1 MLIPN
6 GRHSMRHFSRFPFG
20 RWKHWKGSASKR
32 DGLSAEVKR
41 SPKPFNLPADVLH
54 EIFSSL
60 VVIFDKEFH
69 VGGQYQS
76 AHPGWRVSTVQGPE
90 LLRLACVCQLWKEV
104 AERYIYRDIIIS
116 SYHALRTLAET
127 LSKPENAHLHTF
139 LHSFVVTNFN
149 IVSLDYW
156 KYSAQDLQTICR
168 LCPNLHVTEYV
179 CPFDFEALLSD
190 PLMDEM
196 NWRVLTRLEVHYP
209 GRTTATKAPTQLLGP
224 VTELQSLQE
233 LVIYASQHP
242 SYVDDA
248 GANHSQ
254 VELPY
259 MPQLRSLSLS
269 KWNTIRD
276 GFPQF
281 LRFVPLLA
289 VELIDCT
296 VDVSD
301 LYIFLVKQRFL
312 EALVIT
318 GRIIFIKGSDI
329 YRCIS
334 YSFNLV
340 YVCLPMRFIRKGD
353 GNIPVP
359 IDSLRRL
366 ILTDEFAQMDKDDLE
381 WLEKRLEYWIK
392 FVCRSHGRIGLK
404 GIRILVSPN
413 TPASRT
419 SWSRVREQANAA
431 GVLFDVDVG

>member
-6 GRHSMRHFSRFPFG
+6 GRHSMRHFSHFPFG
-20 RWKHWKGSASKR
+20 RWKHWKRSASKR

-60 VVIFDKEFH
+60 VGIFDKEFH

-104 AERYIYRDIIIS
+104 AESYIYRDIIIS

-156 KYSAQDLQTICR
+156 KYSAQDLQTIYR

-209 GRTTATKAPTQLLGP
+209 SRTTATKAPTQLLGP

-353 GNIPVP
+353 GDIPVP
-359 IDSLRRL
+359 IDSLQWL
-366 ILTDEFAQMDKDDLE
+366 ILTDEFA
-381 WLEKRLEYWIK
+381 
-392 FVCRSHGRIGLK
+392 
-404 GIRILVSPN
+404 
-413 TPASRT
+413 
-419 SWSRVREQANAA
+419 
-431 GVLFDVDVG
+431 

>member
-6 GRHSMRHFSRFPFG
+6 GRHSMRHFSHFSFG
-20 RWKHWKGSASKR
+20 RWKHWKRSASKR

-60 VVIFDKEFH
+60 VGIFDKEFH
-69 VGGQYQS
+69 VEGQYQS

-104 AERYIYRDIIIS
+104 AESYIYRDIIIS

-156 KYSAQDLQTICR
+156 KYSAQDLQTIYR

-281 LRFVPLLA
+281 LRFVP

-353 GNIPVP
+353 GDIPVP
-359 IDSLRRL
+359 IDSLQWL
-366 ILTDEFAQMDKDDLE
+366 ILTDEFAQMDEDDMK
-381 WLEKRLEYWIK
+381 WLERELEYWIE
-392 FVCRSHGRIGLK
+392 GR
-404 GIRILVSPN
+404 

-419 SWSRVREQANAA
+419 SWSRVREHAHAA